1 MCATRRALLSYFYSL
16 NKIRSRYGGKIGMG
30 WGIIG
35 DKEEQGR
42 AHGIHASSPRGDE
55 RGRSSHFRCLF
66 YQRSYGLYFYSYQD
80 PRGLSLSLL
89 LYFYR

>member
-1 MCATRRALLSYFYSL
+1 
-16 NKIRSRYGGKIGMG
+16 MG

-66 YQRSYGLYFYSYQD
+66 YQRCYGLYFYYSCQD
-80 PRGLSLSLL
+80 LRGLSLSL
-89 LYFYR
+89 YFYYSTSTTASADEERRCRA